1 MFFERFREAAARL
14 PDGLIRFSPPASP
27 EAIAGVEARLGLAL
41 PAEYASFLR
50 SFDGADLFHETIVVA
65 GVGETAARSLLEL
78 NEERQIHDDGDG
90 NDGDDGDRDGELV
103 FAEAVAG
110 DRFALDARGR
120 VLRLRAGSDERILA
134 GSSFERWLDATVARE
149 RVLYGADGEF
159 APDVFDEDGEE
170 ISAAVV
176 LRQTERAL
184 KVDPGSAEA
193 QHERG
198 LALRRLGRGA
208 RALEAFAAASALDPD
223 DPWPWFDFGR
233 TALADGLELPRAR
246 EAFRRAATL
255 EAGPSGGRLLAWATR
270 AALLARDEAAVT
282 ELRREALA
290 RDPALLETLARAES
304 QASLEGDEEARA
316 ENEALRLAL
325 SPTSSPRRGLRVI
338 EDGGLPPSRAIEDG
352 GLPPSRAIEDGGLP
366 PSRAIEG
373 GGLPPVRRAIEA
385 AGPAPAAASRRREPG
400 PAAPAAAPGPSRS
413 PRSQSPRPPRPA
425 PGAPRRGGA
434 SPKAGRP
441 RR

>member
-27 EAIAGVEARLGLAL
+27 EAIAAGEARLGLAL

-65 GVGETAARSLLEL
+65 GVGETAPRSLLEL
-78 NEERQIHDDGDG
+78 NEERNVDD
-90 NDGDDGDRDGELV
+90 RSEIV

-149 RVLYGADGEF
+149 RVLYGPDGEF

-198 LALRRLGRGA
+198 LALRRLGRA
-208 RALEAFAAASALDPD
+208 ERALEAFAAASALDPD

-233 TALADGLELPRAR
+233 TALANGLELPRAR
-246 EAFRRAATL
+246 EAFRRAATR
-255 EAGPSGGRLLAWATR
+255 EAGPSGARLLAWATR
-270 AALLARDEAAVT
+270 AALLARDDDAVT

-290 RDPALLETLARAES
+290 RDPALLEALARAES

-325 SPTSSPRRGLRVI
+325 SPTSAARRGLRVI
-338 EDGGLPPSRAIEDG
+338 EVGVIEERG
-352 GLPPSRAIEDGGLP
+352 ER
-366 PSRAIEG
+366 
-373 GGLPPVRRAIEA
+373 
-385 AGPAPAAASRRREPG
+385 GPAPAAASRPVAPR
-400 PAAPAAAPGPSRS
+400 PAEPAAAPGPTRS
-413 PRSQSPRPPRPA
+413 PRSRSARPPRPA
-425 PGAPRRGGA
+425 PGARPRGGA

>member
-27 EAIAGVEARLGLAL
+27 EAIAGVEARLGRAL

-78 NEERQIHDDGDG
+78 NEERQMDDG
-90 NDGDDGDRDGELV
+90 GDRDGELV

-110 DRFALDARGR
+110 DSFALDARGR

-149 RVLYGADGEF
+149 RVLYGPDGEF

-170 ISAAVV
+170 IAAAVV

-233 TALADGLELPRAR
+233 TALAEGLELPRAR
-246 EAFRRAATL
+246 EAFQRAATL
-255 EAGPSGGRLLAWATR
+255 EAGPSGARLLAT
-270 AALLARDEAAVT
+270 
-282 ELRREALA
+282 
-290 RDPALLETLARAES
+290 
-304 QASLEGDEEARA
+304 
-316 ENEALRLAL
+316 
-325 SPTSSPRRGLRVI
+325 
-338 EDGGLPPSRAIEDG
+338 
-352 GLPPSRAIEDGGLP
+352 
-366 PSRAIEG
+366 
-373 GGLPPVRRAIEA
+373 
-385 AGPAPAAASRRREPG
+385 
-400 PAAPAAAPGPSRS
+400 
-413 PRSQSPRPPRPA
+413 PRP
-425 PGAPRRGGA
+425 
-434 SPKAGRP
+434 
-441 RR
+441 